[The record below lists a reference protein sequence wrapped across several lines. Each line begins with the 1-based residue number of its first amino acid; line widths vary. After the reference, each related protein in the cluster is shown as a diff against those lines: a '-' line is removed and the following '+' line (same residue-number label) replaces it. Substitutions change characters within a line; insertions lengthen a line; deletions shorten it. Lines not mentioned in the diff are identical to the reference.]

1 MTVDPLSY
9 VFISELR
16 SASLVSA
23 SDSSKMST
31 IFGGYVVCFFNA
43 EVRYSL
49 YIEQS
54 TYQMLFDE

>member
-1 MTVDPLSY
+1 MTVDPLSS

-23 SDSSKMST
+23 SDYSNMSA
-31 IFGGYVVCFFNA
+31 ILGGYVVCFFNA